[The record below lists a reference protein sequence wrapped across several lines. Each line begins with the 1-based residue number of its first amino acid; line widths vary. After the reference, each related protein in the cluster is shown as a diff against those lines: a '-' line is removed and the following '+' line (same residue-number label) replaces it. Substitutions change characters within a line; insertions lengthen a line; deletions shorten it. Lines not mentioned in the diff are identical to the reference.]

1 MRLVSVFRKQFIL
14 FYFMKVTGDGSRTPQ
29 KNNNLVSK
37 AMEYVFGW

>member
-1 MRLVSVFRKQFIL
+1 MFFQVS
-14 FYFMKVTGDGSRTPQ
+14 GNASNTPQ